1 MCISCSR
8 WISTAIR
15 RSTRWRSRTGSAG
28 KPVAKRGARGEPPSL
43 GKRPFW
49 LALSLSARQLS
60 AIRRY
65 IRGNP
70 ARALWKKAHP
80 DRFRVM
86 SGIRHASQDPTVA
99 WSAMG
104 DPTLLASP
112 FRFPVR
118 LTRKLPPEAQEPALA
133 AAVERAR
140 SGMVPVCGFLS
151 PAERELERRLRAE
164 ASARWIKVVPH
175 ALPAN
180 HDPSQE
186 DSRTLAEG
194 RMLLLSSFS
203 PEVPASPIS
212 RANCETMNDRVFA
225 LCGEAADPIR
235 TGLPG
240 VRHPGNAPDNFESF
254 LSPSSFCKPPNERTM
269 P

>member
-1 MCISCSR
+1 
-8 WISTAIR
+8 
-15 RSTRWRSRTGSAG
+15 
-28 KPVAKRGARGEPPSL
+28 
-43 GKRPFW
+43 
-49 LALSLSARQLS
+49 
-60 AIRRY
+60 
-65 IRGNP
+65 
-70 ARALWKKAHP
+70 
-80 DRFRVM
+80 M
-86 SGIRHASQDPTVA
+86 SGIRHPSLDPAVA

-164 ASARWIKVVPH
+164 PSARWIKVVPH
-175 ALPAN
+175 GLPAN

-186 DSRTLAEG
+186 DSRALAEG
-194 RMLLLSSFS
+194 RLVLLSPFS

-212 RANCETMNDRVFA
+212 RADCETMNDRIFA

-235 TGLPG
+235 TGVSGTSFG
-240 VRHPGNAPDNFESF
+240 VVTPDNFESF
-254 LSPSSFCKPPNERTM
+254 LSPSSFCKTTNERTM